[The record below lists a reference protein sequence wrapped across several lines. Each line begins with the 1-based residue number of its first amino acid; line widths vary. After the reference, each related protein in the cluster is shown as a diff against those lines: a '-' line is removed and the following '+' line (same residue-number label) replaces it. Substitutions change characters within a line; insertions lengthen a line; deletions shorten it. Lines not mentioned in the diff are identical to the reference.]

1 MSTMRGFPEVRGSE
15 AHSQQGC
22 VHRRVM
28 LVHARQSQCAQ
39 IGIQFRLLNSVTH
52 HVFTPWVVLKCWSFT
67 VSQRGRVPSRTT
79 RGMGTVMSY
88 SGHID
93 QWNRIKLFL
102 SRRKGIQQKTTN
114 TFLVLFSEFR
124 LNCRRVFSHIASL
137 LSHHQE
143 LRLLL

>member
-1 MSTMRGFPEVRGSE
+1 MSTMRGFPGVRGSE
-15 AHSQQGC
+15 AHSQQWC

-39 IGIQFRLLNSVTH
+39 IGIQFRPLNSVAH

-67 VSQRGRVPSRTT
+67 ASQRGRVPSRTT
-79 RGMGTVMSY
+79 SLGMGIVMPY

-93 QWNRIKLFL
+93 QIELFL

-124 LNCRRVFSHIASL
+124 LNCRRVFSYIASL
-137 LSHHQE
+137 LSHHQK